1 MLLSRFITGM
11 VPVALVT
18 LGAGVA
24 CSQSYPERPIRFIS
38 PGPGGTA
45 DFTIRLTG
53 PMLSAKFGQPVVVEN
68 RVQVVAAET
77 VGKAAPDGYTML
89 IVGGTVWLGT
99 LFQKFPYDL
108 ERDLAPIMM
117 TTSAPNI
124 LVIHP
129 SVAAKTVKELIAV
142 AKAKPGEL
150 NYGSGGTGSS
160 LHLAAELFKAM
171 AGVNI
176 VRVDYKGSAPALTA
190 LLGGEVQMVFSTSI
204 GQITPFLKTGR
215 LRALGVTGAKAS
227 PLMPDLP
234 PLAATLPGYESASVV
249 GMFAPRKTPVAIIN
263 KMNQEFKQLLNRP
276 EVKDKLLDIGIEV
289 VAGSPQE
296 LAVSIKTE
304 LARMGKV
311 MKDAGVRAE

>member
-1 MLLSRFITGM
+1 MLLSRFITGIIPAAIM
-11 VPVALVT
+11 T

-24 CSQSYPERPIRFIS
+24 CGQSYPERPIRFIS

-249 GMFAPRKTPVAIIN
+249 GMFAPRKTPPAIIN

-289 VAGSPQE
+289 VASSPQE
-296 LAVSIKTE
+296 LAASIKSE